1 MTKESIIEFPTPFP
15 IKALGKDEPGFRKTV
30 LDIVVTHAS
39 FDPEHDV
46 KESLSGKGNFVSITV
61 TILAENQE
69 QLDTVYQSLH
79 DHELVLM
86 VF

>member
-39 FDPEHDV
+39 FDPECDV
-46 KESLSGKGNFVSITV
+46 KENLSGKGNFVSVTV

-69 QLDTVYQSLH
+69 QLDTVYQ
-79 DHELVLM
+79 
-86 VF
+86 

>member
-15 IKALGKDEPGFRKTV
+15 IKALGKDEPEFRRTV

-39 FDPEHDV
+39 FDPERDV
-46 KESLSGKGNFVSITV
+46 KENLSGKGNFVSVTV

>member
-1 MTKESIIEFPTPFP
+1 MTKESIIECPTPFP

-39 FDPEHDV
+39 FDPERDV

>member
-15 IKALGKDEPGFRKTV
+15 IKALGKDEPAFRETV
-30 LDIVVTHAS
+30 LEIISTHAV
-39 FDPEHDV
+39 FDPENDV
-46 KESLSGKGNFVSITV
+46 KENISGKGNFVSVTV
-61 TILAENQE
+61 TLLAESQE
-69 QLDTVYQSLH
+69 QLDKVYQSLH

>member
-15 IKALGKDEPGFRKTV
+15 IKALGKDEPGFRAAV
-30 LDIVVTHAS
+30 LEIIAAHAK
-39 FDPEHDV
+39 FDPELDV
-46 KESLSGKGNFVSITV
+46 KENISRKGNFISVTV
-61 TILAENQE
+61 TLVAESRD

>member
-15 IKALGKDEPGFRKTV
+15 IKALGKDEPEFRKTV
-30 LDIVVTHAS
+30 LDIVDTHAS
-39 FDPEHDV
+39 FHPEHDV
-46 KESLSGKGNFVSITV
+46 KENLSGKGNFVSVTV

>member
-15 IKALGKDEPGFRKTV
+15 IKALGKDEPAFRQTV
-30 LDIVVTHAS
+30 LEIVAMHAS
-39 FDPEHDV
+39 FDPERDV
-46 KESLSGKGNFVSITV
+46 KEAVSGKGNFVSVTV
-61 TILAENQE
+61 TLLAESQE

-79 DHELVLM
+79 DNELVLM